1 MFAAMVTKAAVQA
14 AEQVARNVL
23 EKHSMNKDMPPHPP
37 PPPPVVTV
45 PPSAPPE
52 ANLTVKSLPPYL
64 QTDPSIMDRAKHIA
78 TDAWT
83 GHPSQLQKDSERV
96 IFDDRIRRETQD
108 HFRATKPWTPTD
120 FDLTDHRYT
129 ANHVPPNEIVQRNFI
144 HAVWELLRN
153 ALGYTVWDLQD
164 LYRYLGKW
172 RDGGWNWLDLTQDVG
187 FLWRVGMT
195 ALILGGVT
203 QVVAWTEMGARLWS
217 DLWSLWTH
225 TLRFLTTWDR
235 PLQGNDRIASR
246 MGVSMYGTASAPPPP
261 SVMDR
266 FTVPT

>member
-1 MFAAMVTKAAVQA
+1 MWMVNTAVMQA
-14 AEQVARNVL
+14 AEQAVRKVMDQ
-23 EKHSMNKDMPPHPP
+23 H
-37 PPPPVVTV
+37 VVVSKGNISPSNPTGIRTV

-52 ANLTVKSLPPYL
+52 ANLTKKSVPPYL
-64 QTDPSIMDRAKHIA
+64 QTDPSALDRAKHIA
-78 TDAWT
+78 KEALVD
-83 GHPSQLQKDSERV
+83 HESVLQQESERV

-120 FDLTDHRYT
+120 FDWTDHRYT

-187 FLWRVGMT
+187 FLWRIGVT
-195 ALILGGVT
+195 ALLLGGVT
-203 QVVAWTEMGARLWS
+203 QVVTWTEMGARLWS

-235 PLQGNDRIASR
+235 PLQGNDRIASQ